1 MRCGRIPAP
10 FPCSM
15 AALSEQAG
23 DGLPELVFQQGKQ
36 GGVDEGDHLQALHPL
51 APASETAGPGVFFRL
66 VEAEGLLHL
75 PAAGEKQGLGEPVAR
90 KKRF

>member
-36 GGVDEGDHLQALHPL
+36 GGVDEGDHLQALHPV
-51 APASETAGPGVFFRL
+51 APTP
-66 VEAEGLLHL
+66 EAEGLLHL